1 MKRRQTWSHR
11 HIAGGLLPAVTIA
24 PKAAVP
30 LAPSPRSQDLQ
41 TDTPRS
47 AISAAILMSS
57 LTGQAHSLPS
67 SSHVRI
73 RSHSLSSMGEG
84 MEMDVHALCR
94 TGSLSS
100 VVSRISKNEDGCNVT
115 WAEHEE
121 VEIITFAEDQHK
133 APNDATLYSES
144 DEETGEEEETKGL
157 HKRRVKRCHELGIPL
172 GVAHE
177 GQKERTIHKGMPH
190 DDRDQSLESESSD
203 LTDVSPCEAS
213 SLAISPPPNSNRPP
227 AGELRAS
234 NALQQFTT
242 ISSIHHPS
250 PMATLKSQLIEPEEP
265 MTQSRKDLQGMKYKV
280 ASSPDHRELPDHQS
294 SLPARKP
301 DSLKRKERRSRTT
314 SLVDS
319 RTHLQAQESEVE
331 DGKWPLA
338 DGQQLKQEW
347 ANQDLLE
354 ENRTLKLMVHRLSLE
369 LGHYRAQHGLN
380 EAQNFHQEMFT
391 SDETFPQWLADTRRL
406 CPLVAAYE
414 EGMLEKDEI
423 VHNYGEQLSALR
435 SKLQDLEK
443 ENQALHTQIIKLETA
458 GGESKLIREQSL
470 LVLDENELLVQ
481 RNDFQ
486 KNQLYELQTAHVKE
500 VSHLREQLSH
510 LEEDKRWLTMRLI
523 ETQSTP
529 MPSKDEQR
537 ACGTATNHTNDMLVV
552 LCAELQRSLSVER
565 EKHEREVLEMRSQL
579 HTWEGEQLNGNK
591 TAVKVSG
598 CSSSSRLVEKE
609 LEFAEESNRR
619 LRRRLAQARRDAEE
633 ARGEATLASQHLGIL
648 VAVSERTMMEKEY
661 FLAMARA
668 LEMEKEDI
676 LKLVFRGNVKLGK
689 LHEKVQSYRTRTA
702 AALSELSSRAA
713 EAEQGLAGH
722 KGQFVHEVQQ
732 LRGLLGEKQ
741 GLVEAL
747 HGEKRR
753 VEAELEVVWRA
764 AMRQTK
770 QLGPPTWPS
779 TEPPGTVICPVL
791 DDTPALRDSSSTNGC
806 L

>member
-11 HIAGGLLPAVTIA
+11 HIAGGLLPAITIA

-30 LAPSPRSQDLQ
+30 LAPSPRSQDLP
-41 TDTPRS
+41 TEFPRS

-67 SSHVRI
+67 SSHARI

-84 MEMDVHALCR
+84 MEVDVHGLCR
-94 TGSLSS
+94 TGSLNS
-100 VVSRISKNEDGCNVT
+100 VVSRLSKNEDECNVT

-121 VEIITFAEDQHK
+121 VEISTLTQDQHK
-133 APNDATLYSES
+133 APNDATLHSES
-144 DEETGEEEETKGL
+144 DEETGEEEENKGL
-157 HKRRVKRCHELGIPL
+157 DKRRVKRCQEFGVEL

-177 GQKERTIHKGMPH
+177 CQEERMIHKGMLH
-190 DDRDQSLESESSD
+190 NDRAKMQSLESESSD

-213 SLAISPPPNSNRPP
+213 SPAISPQPNSN
-227 AGELRAS
+227 L
-234 NALQQFTT
+234 
-242 ISSIHHPS
+242 S
-250 PMATLKSQLIEPEEP
+250 PT
-265 MTQSRKDLQGMKYKV
+265 
-280 ASSPDHRELPDHQS
+280 
-294 SLPARKP
+294 
-301 DSLKRKERRSRTT
+301 
-314 SLVDS
+314 
-319 RTHLQAQESEVE
+319 
-331 DGKWPLA
+331 
-338 DGQQLKQEW
+338 GQQLKQGW
-347 ANQDLLE
+347 TNQDLLE

-369 LGHYRAQHGLN
+369 LGHYRAQRGLN
-380 EAQNFHQEMFT
+380 EEQDLYQGMFA
-391 SDETFPQWLADTRRL
+391 SDGAFPQWLADTRRL
-406 CPLVAAYE
+406 CPLVAVYE

-423 VHNYGEQLSALR
+423 VHNCEEQLSALR

-443 ENQALHTQIIKLETA
+443 ENQALSTQVIKLENA
-458 GGESKLIREQSL
+458 GGESKIIREQSL
-470 LVLDENELLVQ
+470 LVLDENELLMQ

-500 VSHLREQLSH
+500 VSHLREQLSQ
-510 LEEDKRWLTMRLI
+510 LQEDKRWLTVRLG

-529 MPSKDEQR
+529 IPSKDEQQ
-537 ACGTATNHTNDMLVV
+537 ACGTPTNHTNDMLVV

-565 EKHEREVLEMRSQL
+565 EKHEREVLEMRNRL

-591 TAVKVSG
+591 TAVKGSG
-598 CSSSSRLVEKE
+598 LSSSSRLMEKE

-661 FLAMARA
+661 LLAMTRA

-689 LHEKVQSYRTRTA
+689 LHEKVQSYRARTA

-770 QLGPPTWPS
+770 QLGPPAWPS
-779 TEPPGTVICPVL
+779 TEPAGTMICPVL
-791 DDTPALRDSSSTNGC
+791 DDPPALRDSSSTNGC
-806 L
+806 LYTA